1 MPYNQFSSEMY
12 SKFVE
17 KFIDYLESK
26 LSDKFWLMT
35 NHNLVDAMFEALYNA
50 DGTDD
55 LLPALKILEKDPA
68 FASILD
74 ETTLFLLNR
83 QEMAA

>member
-1 MPYNQFSSEMY
+1 MPHNQFSNEMY

-17 KFIDYLESK
+17 NFIDYLESK
-26 LSDKFWLMT
+26 LSDKLWLMT
-35 NHNLVDAMFEALYNA
+35 NHNLVDAMFDALNNAKEA
-50 DGTDD
+50 DG

-68 FASILD
+68 FASLLD
-74 ETTLFLLNR
+74 EATLVLFNR